1 MLKINYVLKF
11 YYLQTYICLLRGIN
25 VSGKNL
31 IKMDALKLLFLN
43 LGYENVVTYIQ
54 SGNVV
59 FTSKSTDVLKIQS
72 EIHEKINEYFE
83 LNIPI
88 LIISK
93 QELETVLANN
103 IFVNNRSEDTTKL
116 HVTFLSQMPL
126 AIDIAQIV
134 TVNYEEDEFIIVE
147 KTIYLFCPNG
157 YGNTKL
163 TNTFFEKKLKVS
175 CTTRNWKTVNE
186 LNRLLNL

>member
-1 MLKINYVLKF
+1 
-11 YYLQTYICLLRGIN
+11 
-25 VSGKNL
+25 
-31 IKMDALKLLFLN
+31 MDALKLLFLN

>member
-1 MLKINYVLKF
+1 M
-11 YYLQTYICLLRGIN
+11 QTYICLLRGIN